1 MEFEAFT
8 LEEAITKASVELGCS
23 VTELDFKVLQH
34 PKSGILGFFKK
45 NAIIDAKKVGNT
57 KSLKKTDIS
66 SESKKAKKEQN
77 IDKGEKSQKSKKDD
91 KSPQKPEKQ
100 KNNFENKKEFIKP
113 NNEKVE
119 INKAII
125 EIKNGI
131 ENLFKNDFFNI
142 NSFEVNKFDDKTIYI
157 KLDGDDAA
165 LLIGKEGYRYKAITH
180 LLHNWIYPKYGYH
193 VRLEIS
199 RFLENQE
206 KMIAAYLVDV
216 IEKVKTTGKA
226 QTKPL
231 DGVLVRIA
239 LEQLRNEFPNN
250 YVGVRSSRHGKFI
263 VIRPAKNE

>member
-1 MEFEAFT
+1 MKFEAFT

-45 NAIIDAKKVGNT
+45 NAIIDAKKVGDT
-57 KSLKKTDIS
+57 KSLKETDKS
-66 SESKKAKKEQN
+66 SESKKAKKEQS
-77 IDKGEKSQKSKKDD
+77 IDKGEKSQKPKKDE
-91 KSPQKPEKQ
+91 KKPQKQ
-100 KNNFENKKEFIKP
+100 KNNFENKKEFTKP

-119 INKAII
+119 INKTII

-142 NSFEVNKFDDKTIYI
+142 NSFEVSKFDDKTIYI

-226 QTKPL
+226 QTKLL
-231 DGVLVRIA
+231 DGILVGIA
-239 LEQLRNEFPNN
+239 LEQLRNKFPNN